1 MGAER
6 EVGGVRVPLLPVRR
20 PVIEPPYEAFYE
32 IGHLILV
39 REEHREYRKSKEH
52 RELRKPD
59 LIFFDESCVPRGARF
74 YRVVKLPI
82 V

>member
-1 MGAER
+1 LGAER

-20 PVIEPPYEAFYE
+20 PVIEPPYEALYE

-39 REEHREYRKSKEH
+39 REEHRQYRKSQKH
-52 RELRKPD
+52 RELRKSD
-59 LIFFDESCVPRGARF
+59 LILFNESCVPRGARF
-74 YRVVKLPI
+74 NRVVKLSI